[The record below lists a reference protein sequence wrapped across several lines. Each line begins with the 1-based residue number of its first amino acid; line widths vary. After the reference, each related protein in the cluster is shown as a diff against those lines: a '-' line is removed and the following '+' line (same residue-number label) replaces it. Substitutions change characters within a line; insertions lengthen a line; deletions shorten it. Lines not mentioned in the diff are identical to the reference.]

1 MKKDLF
7 FLVFLPEASS
17 SDPREAVS
25 DWDSSSTVGGLKE
38 AWETLEVRLASPAA
52 PMEDTL
58 ELALLGRGGFVVTTV
73 DDDEAVVGG
82 SGAVATLLL
91 MTISDTDEVMDGCI
105 SETLVLEAALAAAEA
120 AAMAAMLEAAS

>member
-1 MKKDLF
+1 M
-7 FLVFLPEASS
+7 VFLPEASS
-17 SDPREAVS
+17 SDPKDAVS

-73 DDDEAVVGG
+73 DDDDEAVVGG